1 MDATFKAYAISQV
14 KLFMFSGHDTTSS
27 SIYYILHILSIYPSA
42 LQRVWEEHK
51 SFFDFDLAE
60 KAKTLEA
67 NPRFAQPASYTL
79 AVIEETMHLFPV
91 VSSTASVPGFSIVDS
106 LGHSFHTENF
116 LIWVSSQA
124 VSRWWLNY
132 TYSYPRVGGQK
143 WEISCILNRKEML
156 HDPWNIAIHGS
167 LNVLVDP
174 VTRQVAEIH
183 ESGGGFYGCRNKDT

>member
-27 SIYYILHILSIYPSA
+27 SIYYILHILSTYTSA
-42 LQRVWEEHK
+42 LQRIWEEHK

-79 AVIEETMHLFPV
+79 EVIKETMRLFPV

-124 VSRWWLNY
+124 VYRDGGSTRHILTRELVDKNGEFLAFWIEKRCCTTLGISPSMDLC
-132 TYSYPRVGGQK
+132 TYS
-143 WEISCILNRKEML
+143 
-156 HDPWNIAIHGS
+156 
-167 LNVLVDP
+167 
-174 VTRQVAEIH
+174 
-183 ESGGGFYGCRNKDT
+183 